1 LNEAIR
7 CFIAIDIDQ
16 EKILEKILIVQKA
29 LEKSNADLK
38 LVEAQNIHITLKFL
52 GEIKEEKVNKVVEVM
67 KILQFKPF
75 KINLKGLG
83 AFPTINY
90 PRVLWISIANGFNEA
105 SSIFNQLEE
114 KLIKL
119 GFPKEE
125 RGFSPHITI
134 ARVKSGRGRNE
145 LIKVLQEFKNEEFG
159 EMMVESVKLKRSIL
173 TSKGP
178 IYSTIFEVK
187 SSF

>member
-1 LNEAIR
+1 MNKAIR

-16 EKILEKILIVQKA
+16 ENILEKILKIQKV
-29 LEKSNADLK
+29 LERSNADLK
-38 LVEAQNIHITLKFL
+38 LVEPQNIHVTLKFL
-52 GEIKEEKVNKVVEVM
+52 GEIEEAKVNKVIEAL
-67 KILQFKPF
+67 KTIQFKSF

-90 PRVLWISIANGFNEA
+90 PRVLWIGMANGFKE
-105 SSIFNQLEE
+105 SSLIFTQLEE
-114 KLIKL
+114 KLVKL

-134 ARVKSGRGRNE
+134 ARVKSGRGKSE
-145 LIKVLQEFKNEEFG
+145 LIKILQEFKNEEFG
-159 EMMVESVKLKRSIL
+159 EITVESVKLKRSDL

-178 IYSTIFEVK
+178 IYSTLFEIK
-187 SSF
+187 PL

>member
-1 LNEAIR
+1 MSEVIR

-16 EKILEKILIVQKA
+16 ENVLEKILKIQKV

-38 LVEAQNIHITLKFL
+38 LVEPQNIHATLKFL
-52 GEIKEEKVNKVVEVM
+52 GEIKAEKVNKVIEAL
-67 KILQFKPF
+67 KTIQFKSF

-90 PRVLWISIANGFNEA
+90 PRVLWISIANGFKE
-105 SSIFNQLEE
+105 SSLIFAQLEE
-114 KLIKL
+114 KLVKL

-125 RGFSPHITI
+125 RGFTPHITI
-134 ARVKSGRGRNE
+134 ARVKSGRGRSE
-145 LIKVLQEFKNEEFG
+145 LIKILQEFKNEEFG
-159 EMMVESVKLKRSIL
+159 EVIVESVKLKKSVL

-187 SSF
+187 PL